1 MTQNEKS
8 EDIKEDI
15 DYWKK
20 TANEFFE
27 KGKYLEALEAYETVA
42 RLDPK
47 SSEAW
52 KGMGTAFY
60 FLGKSYESLESLNKA
75 TKIDPNDQE
84 SLEIKGLI
92 LKKLLEKN
100 EEDLK
105 RLKAKKTDVS
115 SESAASGE

>member
-20 TANEFFE
+20 TADKFFE

-100 EEDLK
+100 EADLK
-105 RLKAKKTDVS
+105 RFKVKKTDAS